1 MSNVLRTITTKA
13 ANQSLNIHLNHSC
26 PLVLARNVLI
36 LKIIS
41 SSDFS
46 IDSKEDMDYVW
57 DLWYNFQWPKS
68 TLLRFRE
75 DVQSLIKQGLPEYCS
90 SLKDRQ
96 LEDVLDVLNGWMTI
110 LTQKLTNPMEMK
122 SMLKER

>member
-1 MSNVLRTITTKA
+1 
-13 ANQSLNIHLNHSC
+13 
-26 PLVLARNVLI
+26 
-36 LKIIS
+36 
-41 SSDFS
+41 
-46 IDSKEDMDYVW
+46 MDYVW

-122 SMLKER
+122 NMLKER